1 MNITSTVNQVKI
13 NPISYCAIPIKM
25 ILQETDFCGAHGTAF
40 IYEQNDAL
48 YLITNWHN
56 VSGINPITSN
66 PMLEETA
73 FRPDAIRVRMQID
86 PKHTEYESIKWR
98 NIDIKLYDEDGNP
111 LWFISTKYRHN
122 VDVIAIELK
131 ELPQDIRVAAIN
143 NIGFDNIKYEIA
155 DDIFVLGFPLKPE
168 KLGFPIWK
176 RGSIASEPD
185 LNYLRLPLIMID
197 TSTYKG
203 MSGSPVIF
211 KRTGIHNLD
220 GNGGVVDETI
230 IGEICNFIG
239 IYSGRLFCG
248 EKISKELPLANLGL
262 VWKKHI
268 INEIINDAAK
278 DKINTF
284 DEENTLLIPL
294 K

>member
-1 MNITSTVNQVKI
+1 
-13 NPISYCAIPIKM
+13 M